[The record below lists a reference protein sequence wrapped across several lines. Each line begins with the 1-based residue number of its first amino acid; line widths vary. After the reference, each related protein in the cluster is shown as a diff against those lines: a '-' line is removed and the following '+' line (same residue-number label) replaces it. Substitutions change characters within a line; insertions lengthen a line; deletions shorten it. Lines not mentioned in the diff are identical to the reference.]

1 MLPVMNRILIC
12 TFLCMF
18 TVPCISAQENQ
29 PDSCIILSADEF
41 YLQLNDAG
49 YPLLL
54 DTRSRREFRKER
66 IKGSVL
72 AENREKLDHICD
84 TLDLD
89 REIFIYCEHD
99 YRSLKACEI
108 LMGKGFRKVY
118 NLRGGLISWKL
129 ASYEVEK
136 RRFRKKPE

>member
-1 MLPVMNRILIC
+1 MERLLLYS
-12 TFLCMF
+12 FLCLIP
-18 TVPCISAQENQ
+18 VAGISAQVAQ
-29 PDSCIILSADEF
+29 ADTCISLSADNF
-41 YLQLNDAG
+41 YLQLYDAG

-72 AENREKLDHICD
+72 AENRGKLDHICD

-89 REIFIYCEHD
+89 REIFIYCKHD
-99 YRSLKACEI
+99 YRSLEACEI

-118 NLRGGLISWKL
+118 CLSGGLISWKL
-129 ASYEVEK
+129 ASYDVETK
-136 RRFRKKPE
+136 ILRKKQE